1 MRALVVDDREENRY
15 LLCQLLRGHGY
26 AVQEADQGA
35 QALELARAQPPDLVV
50 SDLLMPVM
58 DGYTLLRNWKADDTL
73 CRIPFIVYTATYTE
87 PKDEQLALDM
97 GADAFIVKPAEPD
110 VFMQRVQAVMDAAWK
125 RQLAPRASTLPESD
139 MLSMYNAVLVRKL
152 EQRSLELEQR
162 LSELNLAHQRI
173 VRLNRLYAALS
184 ETNQAIV
191 HTSDR
196 NTLFNQLC
204 RIAVERGGL
213 RMAWVGVVHDETGEV
228 TPVARS
234 GEEPAWFARMEPLRM
249 RGPSRTLVE
258 WSLVRGEPYLSNDL
272 LADPLLAQQHED
284 FRRHGFASGAC
295 YPLCIDGRIVGSLA
309 LYAAERGFFD
319 EDLRQL
325 LQEMVTDVCFALTNF
340 EKETRRRSA
349 EEANRLSSSAVQ
361 ASANGIMLLAR
372 KSDALVLEYVN
383 PAFERIT
390 GYSAAD
396 VLGRDPEFLLKGDE
410 GQPGMREVAAAIRE
424 RGEAQVELSN
434 QRKDGTLFWCDLSLA
449 PVPDDAG
456 QVTHF
461 VGILNDITDRKRY
474 EEQLERQNNLD
485 ELTGLANR
493 NRLRERA
500 DLAVALAHKQHGNV
514 ALLYLDLDN
523 FKRINDSL
531 GHASGDALLRAVA
544 GRIAAQ
550 LRDCDTAARMG
561 GDDFVIV
568 LPDLADAQ
576 QAAMVAHRILQDIAR
591 PLQLQEHELTL
602 SASIGLSLFPQ
613 DGANYDTLLR
623 NADAAMYR
631 AKESGRNTL
640 CFYTA
645 DLNTQA
651 LQKLELEARLRRA
664 LERGELRLHYQPRM
678 HLTTQTVNDV
688 EALVR
693 WQTQDGKLVSPAEFI
708 PLAEETGLIVPIGQ
722 WVLETACQQVRQWQ
736 AQGLELR
743 VAVNLSA
750 RQFQDE
756 GLVDSV
762 RQALRQAGL
771 GGRQLKLEITESVVM
786 HNAERASQTLTE
798 LKALGVGV
806 AVDDF
811 GTGYSSLAYLRRF
824 PIDQLKI
831 DRSFVQDA
839 TVHPDS
845 AAIVHSIIGLARNL
859 RMQTVAEGVE
869 TEEQRAFLQAAGCD
883 LMQGYLFSRPLPA
896 QDLYDKLMQPRQG
909 L

>member
-1 MRALVVDDREENRY
+1 
-15 LLCQLLRGHGY
+15 
-26 AVQEADQGA
+26 
-35 QALELARAQPPDLVV
+35 
-50 SDLLMPVM
+50 
-58 DGYTLLRNWKADDTL
+58 
-73 CRIPFIVYTATYTE
+73 
-87 PKDEQLALDM
+87 
-97 GADAFIVKPAEPD
+97 
-110 VFMQRVQAVMDAAWK
+110 
-125 RQLAPRASTLPESD
+125 
-139 MLSMYNAVLVRKL
+139 
-152 EQRSLELEQR
+152 
-162 LSELNLAHQRI
+162 
-173 VRLNRLYAALS
+173 
-184 ETNQAIV
+184 
-191 HTSDR
+191 
-196 NTLFNQLC
+196 
-204 RIAVERGGL
+204 
-213 RMAWVGVVHDETGEV
+213 
-228 TPVARS
+228 
-234 GEEPAWFARMEPLRM
+234 
-249 RGPSRTLVE
+249 
-258 WSLVRGEPYLSNDL
+258 
-272 LADPLLAQQHED
+272 
-284 FRRHGFASGAC
+284 
-295 YPLCIDGRIVGSLA
+295 
-309 LYAAERGFFD
+309 
-319 EDLRQL
+319 
-325 LQEMVTDVCFALTNF
+325 
-340 EKETRRRSA
+340 
-349 EEANRLSSSAVQ
+349 
-361 ASANGIMLLAR
+361 
-372 KSDALVLEYVN
+372 
-383 PAFERIT
+383 
-390 GYSAAD
+390 
-396 VLGRDPEFLLKGDE
+396 
-410 GQPGMREVAAAIRE
+410 
-424 RGEAQVELSN
+424 
-434 QRKDGTLFWCDLSLA
+434 
-449 PVPDDAG
+449 
-456 QVTHF
+456 
-461 VGILNDITDRKRY
+461 
-474 EEQLERQNNLD
+474 
-485 ELTGLANR
+485 
-493 NRLRERA
+493 
-500 DLAVALAHKQHGNV
+500 
-514 ALLYLDLDN
+514 
-523 FKRINDSL
+523 
-531 GHASGDALLRAVA
+531 
-544 GRIAAQ
+544 
-550 LRDCDTAARMG
+550 
-561 GDDFVIV
+561 
-568 LPDLADAQ
+568 LADAQ

-664 LERGELRLHYQPRM
+664 LERGELRLHYQPLM
-678 HLTTQTVNDV
+678 HLTTQAVNDV

-708 PLAEETGLIVPIGQ
+708 PLAEETGLIVSIGQ

-786 HNAERASQTLTE
+786 HNAERASQTLAE

-824 PIDQLKI
+824 PIDQLKV

-896 QDLYDKLMQPRQG
+896 QELYDKLMQPRQG

>member
-1 MRALVVDDREENRY
+1 MRVLVVDDREDNRY

-58 DGYTLLRNWKADDTL
+58 DGYTLLRHWKADETL
-73 CRIPFIVYTATYTE
+73 CQVPFIVYTATYTE

-97 GADAFIVKPAEPD
+97 GADAFVVKPAEPD
-110 VFMQRVQAVMDAAWK
+110 VFMLRVQAVMDAARQ
-125 RQLAPRASTLPESD
+125 RQLAPRAPTLPESD

-162 LSELNLAHQRI
+162 LCELDAAHQRI
-173 VRLNRLYAALS
+173 VRLNHLYAALS
-184 ETNQAIV
+184 DTNQAIV
-191 HTSDR
+191 HCSDR
-196 NTLFNQLC
+196 DTLFNALC

-213 RMAWVGVVHDETGEV
+213 RMAWVGLVDEATGEV
-228 TPVARS
+228 KPVARC
-234 GEEPAWFARMEPLRM
+234 GEEPAWLGRLAPLRM
-249 RGPSRTLVE
+249 RGVSRTLAE
-258 WSLVRGEPYLSNDL
+258 WSLARGEPYVCNDL
-272 LADPLLAQQHED
+272 LADPALAPLYED
-284 FRRHGFASGAC
+284 YRHHGFAAGAC
-295 YPLCIDGRIVGSLA
+295 HPLRIDGRIVGSLA
-309 LYAAERGFFD
+309 LYAAERDFFD
-319 EDLRQL
+319 HELNHL
-325 LQEMVTDVCFALTNF
+325 VQEMVTDVCFALSNF
-340 EKETRRRSA
+340 DKEAGRRTA

-361 ASANGIMLLAR
+361 ASANGIMLLSR
-372 KSDALVLEYVN
+372 KAGALVLEYVN

-390 GYSAAD
+390 GYSASE
-396 VLGRDPEFLLKGDE
+396 VLGLGPEFLLPSDE
-410 GQPGMREVAAAIRE
+410 AQPGVPELSAAIRE
-424 RGEAQVELSN
+424 RGEAQVVLCN
-434 QRKDGTLFWCDLSLA
+434 HRKDGTLFWCDLSLA
-449 PVPDDAG
+449 PVRDGTG

-493 NRLRERA
+493 NRLKERT

-613 DGANYDTLLR
+613 DGANYETLLR

-664 LERGELRLHYQPRM
+664 LERGELRLHYQPLM
-678 HLTTQTVNDV
+678 HLTTEAVNDV

-693 WQTQDGKLVSPAEFI
+693 WQTQEGTLVSPADFI

-736 AQGLELR
+736 TQGLELR

-756 GLVDSV
+756 GLVESV

-771 GGRQLKLEITESVVM
+771 EGRQLKLEITESVVM
-786 HNAERASQTLTE
+786 HNAERATQTLAE

-869 TEEQRAFLQAAGCD
+869 TPEQRAFLLAAGCD
-883 LMQGYLFSRPLPA
+883 LLQGYLFSRPLPA
-896 QDLYDKLMQPRQG
+896 QDLYDKLMQHRQG
-909 L
+909 

>member
-1 MRALVVDDREENRY
+1 MRVLVVDDREDNRY

-58 DGYTLLRNWKADDTL
+58 DGYTLLRHWKADETL
-73 CRIPFIVYTATYTE
+73 CQVPFIVYTATYTE

-97 GADAFIVKPAEPD
+97 GADAFVVKPAEPD
-110 VFMQRVQAVMDAAWK
+110 VFMLRVQAVMDAARQ
-125 RQLAPRASTLPESD
+125 RQLAPRAPTLPESD

-162 LSELNLAHQRI
+162 LCELDAAHQRI
-173 VRLNRLYAALS
+173 VRLNHLYAALS
-184 ETNQAIV
+184 DTNQAIV
-191 HTSDR
+191 HCSDR
-196 NTLFNQLC
+196 DTLFNALC

-213 RMAWVGVVHDETGEV
+213 RMAWVGLVDEATGEV
-228 TPVARS
+228 KPVARC
-234 GEEPAWFARMEPLRM
+234 GEEPAWLGRLAPLRM
-249 RGPSRTLVE
+249 RGVSRTLAE
-258 WSLVRGEPYLSNDL
+258 WSLARGEPYVCNDL
-272 LADPLLAQQHED
+272 LADPALAPLYED
-284 FRRHGFASGAC
+284 YRHHGFAAGAC
-295 YPLCIDGRIVGSLA
+295 HPLRIDGRIVGSLA
-309 LYAAERGFFD
+309 LYAAERDFFD
-319 EDLRQL
+319 HELNHL
-325 LQEMVTDVCFALTNF
+325 VQEMVTDVCFALSNF
-340 EKETRRRSA
+340 DKEAGRRAA

-361 ASANGIMLLAR
+361 ASANGIMLLSR
-372 KSDALVLEYVN
+372 KAGALVLEYVN

-390 GYSAAD
+390 GYSASE
-396 VLGRDPEFLLKGDE
+396 VLGLGPEFLLPSDE
-410 GQPGMREVAAAIRE
+410 AQPGVPELSAAIRE
-424 RGEAQVELSN
+424 RGEAQVVLCN
-434 QRKDGTLFWCDLSLA
+434 HRKDGTLFWCDLSLA
-449 PVPDDAG
+449 PVRDGTG

-493 NRLRERA
+493 NRLKERT

-613 DGANYDTLLR
+613 DGANYETLLR

-651 LQKLELEARLRRA
+651 L
-664 LERGELRLHYQPRM
+664 
-678 HLTTQTVNDV
+678 
-688 EALVR
+688 
-693 WQTQDGKLVSPAEFI
+693 
-708 PLAEETGLIVPIGQ
+708 
-722 WVLETACQQVRQWQ
+722 
-736 AQGLELR
+736 
-743 VAVNLSA
+743 
-750 RQFQDE
+750 
-756 GLVDSV
+756 
-762 RQALRQAGL
+762 
-771 GGRQLKLEITESVVM
+771 
-786 HNAERASQTLTE
+786 
-798 LKALGVGV
+798 
-806 AVDDF
+806 
-811 GTGYSSLAYLRRF
+811 
-824 PIDQLKI
+824 
-831 DRSFVQDA
+831 
-839 TVHPDS
+839 
-845 AAIVHSIIGLARNL
+845 
-859 RMQTVAEGVE
+859 
-869 TEEQRAFLQAAGCD
+869 
-883 LMQGYLFSRPLPA
+883 
-896 QDLYDKLMQPRQG
+896 
-909 L
+909 

>member
-1 MRALVVDDREENRY
+1 MRVLVVDDREDNRY

-58 DGYTLLRNWKADDTL
+58 DGYTLLRHWKADETL
-73 CRIPFIVYTATYTE
+73 CQVPFIVYTATYTE

-97 GADAFIVKPAEPD
+97 GADAFVVKPAEPD
-110 VFMQRVQAVMDAAWK
+110 VFMLRVQAVMDAARQ
-125 RQLAPRASTLPESD
+125 RQLAPRAPTLPESD

-162 LSELNLAHQRI
+162 LCELDAAHQRI
-173 VRLNRLYAALS
+173 VRLNHLYAALS
-184 ETNQAIV
+184 DTNQAIV
-191 HTSDR
+191 HCSDR
-196 NTLFNQLC
+196 DTLFNALC

-213 RMAWVGVVHDETGEV
+213 RMAWVGLVDETTGEV
-228 TPVARS
+228 KPVARC
-234 GEEPAWFARMEPLRM
+234 GEEPAWLGRLAPLRM
-249 RGPSRTLVE
+249 RGVSRTLAE
-258 WSLVRGEPYLSNDL
+258 WSLARGEPYVCNDL
-272 LADPLLAQQHED
+272 LADPALAPLYED
-284 FRRHGFASGAC
+284 YRHHGFAAGAC
-295 YPLCIDGRIVGSLA
+295 HPLRIDGRIVGSLA
-309 LYAAERGFFD
+309 LYAAERDFFD
-319 EDLRQL
+319 HELNHL
-325 LQEMVTDVCFALTNF
+325 VQEMVTDVCFALSNF
-340 EKETRRRSA
+340 DKEAGRRAA

-361 ASANGIMLLAR
+361 ASANGIMLLSR
-372 KSDALVLEYVN
+372 KAGALVLEYVN

-390 GYSAAD
+390 GYSASE
-396 VLGRDPEFLLKGDE
+396 VLGLGPEFLLPSDE
-410 GQPGMREVAAAIRE
+410 AQPGVPELSAAIRE
-424 RGEAQVELSN
+424 RGEAQVVLCN
-434 QRKDGTLFWCDLSLA
+434 HRKDGTLFWCDLSLA
-449 PVPDDAG
+449 PVRDGTG

-493 NRLRERA
+493 NRLKERT

-664 LERGELRLHYQPRM
+664 LERGELRLHYQPLM
-678 HLTTQTVNDV
+678 HLTTQAVNDV

-693 WQTQDGKLVSPAEFI
+693 WQTQDGKLVSPSEFI

-786 HNAERASQTLTE
+786 HNAERASQTLAE

-896 QDLYDKLMQPRQG
+896 QELYGKLMQSRQG

>member
-1 MRALVVDDREENRY
+1 M
-15 LLCQLLRGHGY
+15 
-26 AVQEADQGA
+26 
-35 QALELARAQPPDLVV
+35 
-50 SDLLMPVM
+50 
-58 DGYTLLRNWKADDTL
+58 
-73 CRIPFIVYTATYTE
+73 
-87 PKDEQLALDM
+87 
-97 GADAFIVKPAEPD
+97 
-110 VFMQRVQAVMDAAWK
+110 
-125 RQLAPRASTLPESD
+125 
-139 MLSMYNAVLVRKL
+139 
-152 EQRSLELEQR
+152 
-162 LSELNLAHQRI
+162 
-173 VRLNRLYAALS
+173 
-184 ETNQAIV
+184 
-191 HTSDR
+191 
-196 NTLFNQLC
+196 
-204 RIAVERGGL
+204 
-213 RMAWVGVVHDETGEV
+213 
-228 TPVARS
+228 
-234 GEEPAWFARMEPLRM
+234 
-249 RGPSRTLVE
+249 
-258 WSLVRGEPYLSNDL
+258 
-272 LADPLLAQQHED
+272 
-284 FRRHGFASGAC
+284 
-295 YPLCIDGRIVGSLA
+295 
-309 LYAAERGFFD
+309 
-319 EDLRQL
+319 
-325 LQEMVTDVCFALTNF
+325 
-340 EKETRRRSA
+340 
-349 EEANRLSSSAVQ
+349 
-361 ASANGIMLLAR
+361 
-372 KSDALVLEYVN
+372 
-383 PAFERIT
+383 
-390 GYSAAD
+390 
-396 VLGRDPEFLLKGDE
+396 
-410 GQPGMREVAAAIRE
+410 
-424 RGEAQVELSN
+424 
-434 QRKDGTLFWCDLSLA
+434 FWCDLSLA
-449 PVPDDAG
+449 PVPGDAG

-664 LERGELRLHYQPRM
+664 LERGELRLYYQPLM
-678 HLTTQTVNDV
+678 HLTTQAVNDV

-786 HNAERASQTLTE
+786 HNAERASQTLAE

-896 QDLYDKLMQPRQG
+896 QELYDKLMQPRQG

>member
-1 MRALVVDDREENRY
+1 MRALIVDDREDNRY
-15 LLCQLLRGHGY
+15 LLCQLMRGHGFE
-26 AVQEADQGA
+26 VQEAIHGA
-35 QALELARAQPPDLVV
+35 QALELARQLPPDLVV

-58 DGYTLLRNWKADDTL
+58 DGYTLLRHWKVDEGL
-73 CRIPFIVYTATYTE
+73 RRIPFIVYTATYTE
-87 PKDEQLALDM
+87 AKDEQLALDM
-97 GADAFIVKPAEPD
+97 GADAFIIKPAEPD
-110 VFMQRVQAVMDAAWK
+110 VFMVRVQAVMDAANQ
-125 RQLAPRASTLPESD
+125 RRVPVRAPTVPDSD
-139 MLSMYNAVLVRKL
+139 MLSMYNEVLVRKL
-152 EQRSLELEQR
+152 EQRSLELERR
-162 LSELNLAHQRI
+162 LSELDAAHQRI
-173 VRLNRLYAALS
+173 VRLNHLYAALS
-184 ETNQAIV
+184 DTNQAIV
-191 HTSDR
+191 HCSDR
-196 NTLFNQLC
+196 DTLFNELC

-213 RMAWVGVVHDETGEV
+213 RMAWVGLVDEATGEV
-228 TPVARS
+228 RPVARC
-234 GEEPAWFARMEPLRM
+234 GEEPAWFARMAPLGM

-258 WSLVRGEPYLSNDL
+258 WSLARGEPYVSNDL
-272 LADPLLAQQHED
+272 LADPVLAPLHGD
-284 FRRHGFASGAC
+284 YRRHRFAAGAC
-295 YPLCIDGRIVGSLA
+295 YPLRIDGRIVGSLT
-309 LYAAERGFFD
+309 LYAPERGFFD
-319 EDLRQL
+319 GELRNL
-325 LQEMVTDVCFALTNF
+325 VQEMVTDVCFALTNF
-340 EKETRRRSA
+340 EKEARRRLA

-361 ASANGIMLLAR
+361 ASANGIMIT
-372 KSDALVLEYVN
+372 ALHAKGVALSYVN

-390 GYSAAD
+390 GYAAAD
-396 VLGRDPEFLLKGDE
+396 VLGRDPGFLMGADRE
-410 GQPGMREVAAAIRE
+410 QPGAHEISLAIRQ
-424 RGEAQVELSN
+424 RDEAQATLRN
-434 QRKDGTLFWCDLSLA
+434 YRKDGSLFWNDLSIA
-449 PVPDDAG
+449 PVPDEAG

-461 VGILNDITDRKRY
+461 VGIINDITDRKRY

-493 NRLRERA
+493 NRLKERTE
-500 DLAVALAHKQHGNV
+500 LAVALAHKQRGNV

-640 CFYTA
+640 SFYTA

-664 LERGELRLHYQPRM
+664 LERSELRLHYQPLM
-678 HLTTQTVNDV
+678 HLSTHAVNDV

-693 WQTQDGKLVSPAEFI
+693 WQTQEGKLVSPADFI

-736 AQGLELR
+736 AQGLDLR
-743 VAVNLSA
+743 AAVNLSA

-756 GLVDSV
+756 GLVEAV
-762 RQALRQAGL
+762 QQALRQAGL
-771 GGRQLKLEITESVVM
+771 EGRQLKLEITESVVM
-786 HNAERASQTLTE
+786 HNAEQATQTLAE

-831 DRSFVQDA
+831 DRSFVQDV

-869 TEEQRAFLQAAGCD
+869 TPEQRAFLLAAGCD
-883 LMQGYLFSRPLPA
+883 LLQGYLFSRPLPA
-896 QDLYDKLMQPRQG
+896 QELYDKLMQHRQG

>member
-1 MRALVVDDREENRY
+1 MMRVLVVDDREDNRY

-58 DGYTLLRNWKADDTL
+58 DGYTLLRHWKADETL
-73 CRIPFIVYTATYTE
+73 CQVPFIVYTATYTE

-97 GADAFIVKPAEPD
+97 GADAFVVKPAEPD
-110 VFMQRVQAVMDAAWK
+110 VFMLRVQAVMDAARQ
-125 RQLAPRASTLPESD
+125 RQLAPRAPTLPESD

-162 LSELNLAHQRI
+162 LCELDAAHQRI
-173 VRLNRLYAALS
+173 VRLNHLYAALS
-184 ETNQAIV
+184 DTNQAIV
-191 HTSDR
+191 HCSDR
-196 NTLFNQLC
+196 DTLFNALC

-213 RMAWVGVVHDETGEV
+213 RMAWVGLVDEATGEV
-228 TPVARS
+228 TPVARC
-234 GEEPAWFARMEPLRM
+234 GEEPAWLGRLAPLRM
-249 RGPSRTLVE
+249 RGVSRTLAE
-258 WSLVRGEPYLSNDL
+258 WSLARGEPYVCNDL
-272 LADPLLAQQHED
+272 LADPALAPLYED
-284 FRRHGFASGAC
+284 YRHHGFAAGAC
-295 YPLCIDGRIVGSLA
+295 HPLRIDGRIVGSLA
-309 LYAAERGFFD
+309 LYAAERDFFD
-319 EDLRQL
+319 HELNHL
-325 LQEMVTDVCFALTNF
+325 VQEMVTDVCFALSNF
-340 EKETRRRSA
+340 DKEAGRRAA

-361 ASANGIMLLAR
+361 ASANGIMLLSR
-372 KSDALVLEYVN
+372 KAGALVLEYVN

-390 GYSAAD
+390 GYSASE
-396 VLGRDPEFLLKGDE
+396 VLGLGPEFLLPSDE
-410 GQPGMREVAAAIRE
+410 AQPGVPELSAAIRE
-424 RGEAQVELSN
+424 RGEAQVVLCN
-434 QRKDGTLFWCDLSLA
+434 HRKDGTLFWCDLSLA
-449 PVPDDAG
+449 PVRDGTG

-493 NRLRERA
+493 NRLKERT
-500 DLAVALAHKQHGNV
+500 DLAVALAHEQRGNV

-613 DGANYDTLLR
+613 DGANYETLLR

-664 LERGELRLHYQPRM
+664 LERGELRLHYQPLM
-678 HLTTQTVNDV
+678 HLTTEAVNDV

-693 WQTQDGKLVSPAEFI
+693 WQTQEGTLVSPADFI

-736 AQGLELR
+736 TQGLELR

-756 GLVDSV
+756 GLVESV

-771 GGRQLKLEITESVVM
+771 EGRQLKLEITESVVM
-786 HNAERASQTLTE
+786 HNAERATQTLAE

-869 TEEQRAFLQAAGCD
+869 TPEQRAFLLAAGCD
-883 LMQGYLFSRPLPA
+883 LLQGYLFSRPLPA
-896 QDLYDKLMQPRQG
+896 QDLYDKLMQHRQG
-909 L
+909 